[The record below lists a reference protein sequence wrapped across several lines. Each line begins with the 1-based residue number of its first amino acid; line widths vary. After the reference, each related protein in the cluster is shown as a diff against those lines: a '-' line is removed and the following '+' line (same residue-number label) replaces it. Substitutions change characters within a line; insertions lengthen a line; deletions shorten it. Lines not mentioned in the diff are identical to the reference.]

1 MGIYVKTEKGT
12 DSLDYLDRIKSLEDC
27 VTKLQNKVMTL
38 QKHEITFLSSNVI
51 VDKSYLNC
59 YQFGNVVMTEGAIT
73 TKIPVPSYGGV
84 AIAKGFPSPNTNKSA
99 IYFQPASTDGDY
111 ASAISCIGYDGVLSL
126 NARFKSI
133 PANLIT
139 WLQFCYICK

>member
-1 MGIYVKTEKGT
+1 MGIYVKTEKGA
-12 DSLDYLDRIKSLEDC
+12 DSLDYLDRIKSLEDS

-38 QKHEITFLSSNVI
+38 QKYEITFLSSNVI

-59 YQFGNVVMTEGAIT
+59 YQFGNVVMAEGAIT
-73 TKIPVPSYGGV
+73 TKILLPAYGGMV
-84 AIAKGFPSPNTNKSA
+84 IAKGFPSPNTNKSA

-111 ASAISCIGYDGVLSL
+111 ASAISSIGYDGVLSL

-133 PANLIT
+133 SANLIA

>member
-12 DSLDYLDRIKSLEDC
+12 DSLDYLDRIKSLEDS

-38 QKHEITFLSSNVI
+38 QKYEITFLSSNVI

-59 YQFGNVVMTEGAIT
+59 YQFGNVVMAEGAIT
-73 TKIPVPSYGGV
+73 TKIPLPAYSGR

-111 ASAISCIGYDGVLSL
+111 ASAISSIGYDGVLSL

-133 PANLIT
+133 SANLIT

>member
-1 MGIYVKTEKGT
+1 MGIYVKTEKDA
-12 DSLDYLDRIKSLEDC
+12 DSLDYLDRIKSLEDS

-38 QKHEITFLSSNVI
+38 QKYEIAFLSSNVI

-73 TKIPVPSYGGV
+73 TKIPVPAYGGMV
-84 AIAKGFPSPNTNKSA
+84 IAKGFPSPNTNKSA

-111 ASAISCIGYDGVLSL
+111 ASAISSIGYDGVLFL

-133 PANLIT
+133 SANLIT

>member
-12 DSLDYLDRIKSLEDC
+12 DSLDYLNRIKSLEDS

-38 QKHEITFLSSNVI
+38 QKYEITFVSSNA
-51 VDKSYLNC
+51 DSSKSYLNC
-59 YQFGNVVMTEGAIT
+59 YQFGNVVMVEGTVFI
-73 TKIPVPSYGGV
+73 KILIPAYGGMCV
-84 AIAKGFPSPNTNKSA
+84 AKGFPSPNTNKSA
-99 IYFQPASTDGDY
+99 IYFQPASTDGEY
-111 ASAISCIGYDGVLSL
+111 ASVMPSIGYDGALSM

-133 PANLIT
+133 SANLGI